1 MESGRDPVFFF
12 RGPLEVTKKHQE
24 IVARGFESLLQP
36 WLLGL
41 QNCGD
46 GGCGGGI
53 FPFAKSCLLIRP
65 YVVGVALGGEG

>member
-1 MESGRDPVFFF
+1 MESVRDPGFFLV
-12 RGPLEVTKKHQE
+12 PLEVTKKHQE

-53 FPFAKSCLLIRP
+53 FPLALCSGSSSWRGRVGAKKRI
-65 YVVGVALGGEG
+65 